1 MFWIIITYSSDK
13 LTVNIALNK
22 PAYQNRPWDE
32 DDAQNAVDGRKS
44 NRSWKEVECSI
55 TYGEQNATWWVNL
68 TGIHKIQFITLSS
81 TTWWTIVIGV
91 KLKFYFFYFTNFIV
105 IVFSIKKIQNNFSK
119 LIIGPWIYQLD
130 DIPLKRGEYVLH
142 LKLFC
147 ALLNQSFFC
156 IYCFLIFFLCSFLKT

>member
-1 MFWIIITYSSDK
+1 MVVNQTYLGKKESV
-13 LTVNIALNK
+13 LWRTVNRTPPGGWTWQA
-22 PAYQNRPWDE
+22 
-32 DDAQNAVDGRKS
+32 
-44 NRSWKEVECSI
+44 SI
-55 TYGEQNATWWVNL
+55 
-68 TGIHKIQFITLSS
+68 KFITLSS

-105 IVFSIKKIQNNFSK
+105 NVSSIKKKTLNNFSK

>member
-1 MFWIIITYSSDK
+1 MVVNQTGLGKKESV
-13 LTVNIALNK
+13 LLRTVNRTPPGGWTWQA
-22 PAYQNRPWDE
+22 
-32 DDAQNAVDGRKS
+32 
-44 NRSWKEVECSI
+44 SI
-55 TYGEQNATWWVNL
+55 
-68 TGIHKIQFITLSS
+68 KFITLSS